1 MEILAVI
8 PARGGS
14 KGIKRKNLRP
24 ILDKPLVA
32 YSIEAGLNSKYI
44 TRTVVSSED
53 DEICEVSK
61 NYGAQI
67 IKRPNELAQDETK
80 TIPVV
85 IHALKYLEEN
95 EGYKPDYVVLLQPT
109 CPLRDSKYIDDAF
122 DFYFEKEKEGYD
134 SCFSAFDIGTTHA
147 KWKIL
152 HNGQAQGLY
161 DYRVRPRRQDTAEC
175 IHRVKAIFPVS
186 TSVKTVSTLENPKV
200 LRDFSKVLTVFSHP
214 NSAWEG
220 ECLAAARRWSSCV
233 LLRHSACSALQ
244 LRRRQCLMGDNRGNI
259 LRRRTMYAG
268 MRPPTITRVTAEII
282 SAMP

>member
-161 DYRVRPRRQDTAEC
+161 DYRVRPRRQDTAEHYKMVC
-175 IHRVKAIFPVS
+175 ENGAFYALKRDAIFEVNDFIGYNPAIYITPRVIDID
-186 TSVKTVSTLENPKV
+186 TPEDILCIEN
-200 LRDFSKVLTVFSHP
+200 
-214 NSAWEG
+214 
-220 ECLAAARRWSSCV
+220 
-233 LLRHSACSALQ
+233 Q
-244 LRRRQCLMGDNRGNI
+244 LK
-259 LRRRTMYAG
+259 AK
-268 MRPPTITRVTAEII
+268 
-282 SAMP
+282 S